1 MSGREG
7 ASHKGSLETFPDD
20 SIKQYRNIIEIA
32 IGGRKSC
39 HWLLFI
45 YMNIETD
52 IINMT
57 YRCRVYLAII
67 CMELCKTK

>member
-1 MSGREG
+1 MGEG

-32 IGGRKSC
+32 IGGRKSF
-39 HWLLFI
+39 HRLLFI
-45 YMNIETD
+45 HNEYRAQSVRYLVYMYIETD

-57 YRCRVYLAII
+57 YICRV
-67 CMELCKTK
+67 